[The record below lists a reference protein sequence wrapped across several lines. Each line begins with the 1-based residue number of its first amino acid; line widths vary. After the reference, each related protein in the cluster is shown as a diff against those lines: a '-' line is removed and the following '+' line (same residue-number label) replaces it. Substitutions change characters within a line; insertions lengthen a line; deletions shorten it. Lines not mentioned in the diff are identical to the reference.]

1 MGFFSKLNPQLFLI
15 AFAVGIFYCY
25 ITFPEPK
32 IIIQHPTP
40 TNADKVVYQDENE
53 NCYKYDAI
61 EVDCP
66 VDKKLILAH
75 PLRIK

>member
-53 NCYKYDAI
+53 NCYKYFLDLVCSLNLLN
-61 EVDCP
+61 EN
-66 VDKKLILAH
+66 KN
-75 PLRIK
+75 